1 MISPDETLSIQT
13 PENVAFGYEVADIGS
28 RFMAAAIDTILITI
42 LQIVILVLLSFS
54 FNFSDLDLE
63 LIGNLGVWWAA
74 LAGLLA
80 FAFFWGYYIFFE
92 LIWNGQTPGKR
103 WIGLRVIREDGIPV
117 GLVEV
122 LIRNLVRLVDFLP
135 FYYGIGL
142 VTMFLNNRARR
153 LGDLAA
159 GTLVVMDRKSLTLAS
174 LETPGLPRSNP
185 SGSMQKV
192 ELVDDLPVELLDDK
206 DVRIAEDYLNRRD
219 SLFNRSVLSA
229 EIARQLSEK
238 MGVPSSFSRFP
249 DGESF
254 IVRTVRAYQARNS
267 R

>member
-1 MISPDETLSIQT
+1 MISPDETISIQT

-28 RFMAAAIDTILITI
+28 RFMAAAIDTIFITI
-42 LQIVILVLLSFS
+42 LQILTLVLLIFS
-54 FNFSDLDLE
+54 FTSTGMNLE
-63 LIGNLGVWWAA
+63 SMGNVGVWSAA
-74 LAGLLA
+74 LFGLLA

-103 WIGLRVIREDGIPV
+103 WVGLRVIREDGIPV

-142 VTMFLNNRARR
+142 VTMFLNSRARR

-174 LETPGLPRSNP
+174 LEGPSLPPSTP
-185 SGSMQKV
+185 SGGLQKV
-192 ELVDDLPVELLDDK
+192 EPVDGLPVELLDDR
-206 DVRIAEDYLNRRD
+206 DLRVAEDYLKRRNR
-219 SLFNRSVLSA
+219 LFNRAELSA

-238 MGVPSSFSRFP
+238 MGLPGSFARFP
-249 DGESF
+249 DGENF
-254 IVRTVRAYQARNS
+254 IIRTVRAYQARHS